1 MKQYIDLL
9 QDVYLN
15 GIWKDPARAGMPRTK
30 EVFCRTM
37 RFNMA
42 DGFPLLTTK
51 KMFTKGIVSELL
63 WVLKGDTNIQYLL
76 EHDNKIWVDDCY
88 KFYRRRG
95 GKMTKD
101 EWLEAVK
108 AGKKFDKVLLKQGL
122 EGAQFRELME
132 LLKENDIQFQFV
144 PAERLNRAVRG
155 AHQGVLAYISQIDY
169 VDIEQLVN
177 NALGRSENPLLVI
190 LDGVSDVRNLGAIGR
205 RLECA
210 GGHGIIVPAKGGA
223 AINADAVKASAG
235 ALMRMDTC
243 KVSNLRVAA
252 YYLQQSGFRLI
263 AATEKTD
270 NLIYD
275 VDMTGPCAIIMGSE
289 GKGISQSML
298 DLADDKAAIPM
309 AGEITSLNVSVASAV
324 LMYAAVRQ
332 RRAKG

>member
-1 MKQYIDLL
+1 M
-9 QDVYLN
+9 
-15 GIWKDPARAGMPRTK
+15 
-30 EVFCRTM
+30 EE
-37 RFNMA
+37 
-42 DGFPLLTTK
+42 K
-51 KMFTKGIVSELL
+51 KM
-63 WVLKGDTNIQYLL
+63 QYLFGM
-76 EHDNKIWVDDCY
+76 HPV
-88 KFYRRRG
+88 
-95 GKMTKD
+95 
-101 EWLEAVK
+101 LEAIK
-108 AGKKFDKVLLKQGL
+108 AGKKFDTVMLKQGL
-122 EGAQFRELME
+122 EGPQFKELMD
-132 LLKENDIQFQFV
+132 LMKENEIPFQFV
-144 PAERLNRAVRG
+144 PVERLNRAARG
-155 AHQGVLAYISQIDY
+155 AHQGVLAYISEIEY

-190 LDGVSDVRNLGAIGR
+190 LDGVSDVRNLGAIAR
-205 RLECA
+205 SLECA

-298 DLADDKAAIPM
+298 DLADAKAAIPM
-309 AGEITSLNVSVASAV
+309 SGEITSLNVSVASAV
-324 LMYAAVRQ
+324 IMYEAVRQ
-332 RRAKG
+332 RLGK